1 MSDYKELLKHI
12 LASYADSLRSSRKLT
27 QEEMAEH
34 LRISSRSYS
43 DLERGIYCFS
53 TPALLFLLLQLDE
66 AERSSLLEDFR
77 NAVDEMES
85 QECPYEHH

>member
-27 QEEMAEH
+27 QEQMAEQ
-34 LRISSRSYS
+34 LRISNRSYS

-53 TPALLFLLLQLDE
+53 ASSLLFLLLQLNE
-66 AERSSLLEDFR
+66 AERASLLEDFR
-77 NAVDEMES
+77 SAVDEMENR
-85 QECPYEHH
+85 ECPYEHH

>member
-27 QEEMAEH
+27 QEQMAEQ
-34 LRISSRSYS
+34 LRISNRSYS

-53 TPALLFLLLQLDE
+53 ASSLLFLLLQLDE
-66 AERSSLLEDFR
+66 SARSSLLEDFR
-77 NAVDEMES
+77 SAVEEMEN